1 MFKNLTFVN
10 KKTVTEINIDQLK
23 KLALFE
29 SIDGKFNE
37 LGFSVSYLRI
47 PNGVIRTVVNNTS
60 LHQIFIPL

>member
-1 MFKNLTFVN
+1 MFKRNN
-10 KKTVTEINIDQLK
+10 SNEIKAEINVDQLK

>member
-1 MFKNLTFVN
+1 MFKRNN
-10 KKTVTEINIDQLK
+10 SNEIKAEINIDQLK